1 MNKIS
6 ILFILCALTLS
17 TFAQNETKKE
27 ETTKQSNLEETIQGI
42 FKKIG
47 KTLNNK
53 QSNLEDGMY
62 AKINTTKG
70 EILIQLEYEK
80 TPLTV
85 ANFVGLAEGTLKNNK
100 KEAGTPYYDGL
111 KFHRVIADFMVQGG
125 CPDGTGMGDPGYKF
139 ADEFHPE
146 LKHDKG
152 GILSMANS
160 GPTTNGSQFF
170 ITHKETSWL
179 DGKHT
184 VFGHVIE
191 GMDVVNSIAQDDEMI
206 SVTIIKEGKAA
217 KSFNANNVFESA
229 QADIEKAK
237 ASKADKSANAMKKL
251 TEGATF
257 TESGLAYF
265 MIKEGKGEQ
274 ATAGKTVSVHYTG
287 KLADGTKFD
296 SSHDR
301 NAPIEF
307 PLGKGNVIPGWDE
320 GIALLK
326 VGGKATF
333 IIPPHLAYG
342 ARGAGGVIPPNATLI
357 FEVELM
363 EVK

>member
-1 MNKIS
+1 MKAILLGLALLASTQFNNNDNK
-6 ILFILCALTLS
+6 
-17 TFAQNETKKE
+17 
-27 ETTKQSNLEETIQGI
+27 
-42 FKKIG
+42 
-47 KTLNNK
+47 
-53 QSNLEDGMY
+53 SNLEDGMY

-70 EILIQLEYEK
+70 DILIKLEHEK

-85 ANFVGLAEGTLKNNK
+85 ASFVGLAEGTIKNNK
-100 KEAGTPYYDGL
+100 KEEGTPYYDGL
-111 KFHRVIADFMVQGG
+111 KFHRVIADFMIQGG
-125 CPDGTGMGDPGYKF
+125 CPDGNGMGDPGYKF

-152 GILSMANS
+152 GVFSMANS

-170 ITHKETSWL
+170 ITHKETPWL
-179 DGKHT
+179 DGKHS

-191 GMDVVNSIAQDDEMI
+191 GMDVVNAIAQDDVMN
-206 SVTIIKEGKAA
+206 SVTILREGATAKAFNA
-217 KSFNANNVFESA
+217 KSVFETA
-229 QADIEKAK
+229 QADIEKANAEK
-237 ASKADKSANAMKKL
+237 AAKSAEAMKTL
-251 TEGATF
+251 TKGATT

-265 MIKEGKGEQ
+265 MIKEGEGEQ

-287 KLADGTKFD
+287 KLVDGTKFD

-301 NAPIEF
+301 NAPIDF
-307 PLGKGNVIPGWDE
+307 PLGEGRVIPGWDE

-363 EVK
+363 DIK